1 MRIKLQAGET
11 LWKALEK
18 QGIHIDRPC
27 QGRGICGG
35 CKVHIL
41 GIGEV
46 LACSFVTPGT
56 YEVSLPQQISFDTI
70 FWPNN
75 KQEPHPLL
83 SLDDAVAA
91 IDLGTTTIALAFYV
105 KGTQRFYSFVNPQR
119 SYGADVLSRIEAC
132 TNDAAVAQTLQRM
145 VRQRLLS
152 CLDALL
158 DEFGLSH
165 CRIAI
170 SGNTTMLHILR
181 GFSCKGLG
189 HAPFFPTTLGYGLE
203 RWDGLCT
210 DATHSYTVEF
220 LPGISTFVGA
230 DIVGGIHHCG
240 IHRSEKPCLLLD
252 LGTNGEMVLGNRHR
266 LLCASAAAGPAFEG
280 TPPSMFLHASGILR
294 LMHQMLDEQIIDE
307 MGILQ
312 PPYEE
317 GFPIPDAPAKLCI
330 TQADIQDIQLAKAAI
345 RAGIDSLLCAYQIT
359 ASEVERVYI
368 AGGMGYYLN
377 PKDAIALGLFPA
389 AFADKCESVGNTSL
403 LGCLS
408 LLEHPQNLSVLSHI
422 ATHTEELLLSCTVD
436 FEERFLASI
445 NF

>member
-1 MRIKLQAGET
+1 
-11 LWKALEK
+11 
-18 QGIHIDRPC
+18 
-27 QGRGICGG
+27 
-35 CKVHIL
+35 
-41 GIGEV
+41 
-46 LACSFVTPGT
+46 
-56 YEVSLPQQISFDTI
+56 
-70 FWPNN
+70 
-75 KQEPHPLL
+75 
-83 SLDDAVAA
+83 
-91 IDLGTTTIALAFYV
+91 
-105 KGTQRFYSFVNPQR
+105 
-119 SYGADVLSRIEAC
+119 
-132 TNDAAVAQTLQRM
+132 
-145 VRQRLLS
+145 
-152 CLDALL
+152 
-158 DEFGLSH
+158 
-165 CRIAI
+165 
-170 SGNTTMLHILR
+170 
-181 GFSCKGLG
+181 
-189 HAPFFPTTLGYGLE
+189 
-203 RWDGLCT
+203 
-210 DATHSYTVEF
+210 
-220 LPGISTFVGA
+220 
-230 DIVGGIHHCG
+230 
-240 IHRSEKPCLLLD
+240 
-252 LGTNGEMVLGNRHR
+252 
-266 LLCASAAAGPAFEG
+266 
-280 TPPSMFLHASGILR
+280 
-294 LMHQMLDEQIIDE
+294 MHQMLDEQIIDE